1 MTNARAEMEVNYFGT
16 LAVTRAFAPVL
27 KANGGGVVVNL
38 SSIGGLVTVPVLG
51 SYCASKAAVHAMTQ
65 GVRAEL
71 MAQGTRVIGVYP
83 GPIDTDMARD
93 FDMDKFPA
101 FRVADALL
109 EAVVNGT
116 EDVFPDDMSATMRV
130 QLLEDP
136 KAVERQFAEMLP
148 AA

>member
-1 MTNARAEMEVNYFGT
+1 
-16 LAVTRAFAPVL
+16 
-27 KANGGGVVVNL
+27 
-38 SSIGGLVTVPVLG
+38 
-51 SYCASKAAVHAMTQ
+51 
-65 GVRAEL
+65 
-71 MAQGTRVIGVYP
+71 
-83 GPIDTDMARD
+83 MARD
-93 FDMDKFPA
+93 FNMDKFPA